1 MTTTEQDQ
9 DSLQPTGDPL
19 PVAGEGS
26 PEPSGPML
34 YRAAGAITEVRFPE
48 RTIEV
53 IAHPYNEE
61 AMVPWSDGRIV
72 SEVCEPGAYA
82 GIERRAARIHVNR
95 DHARERAC
103 GRTVSLHP
111 EREEGLVASLQLS
124 RTPLGDET
132 LELAADGV
140 LHASVAY
147 RAMPGGERWSRDRR
161 QVHLTKCWLGH
172 IAMVPE
178 PAYEG
183 ASVLSVRQ
191 NFSMGNDIA
200 ARVVAAMMPPAE
212 PVPTPNL
219 DRVLADLASERY
231 SPHLTE

>member
-1 MTTTEQDQ
+1 MTATDDVKLEPSGEPPD
-9 DSLQPTGDPL
+9 G
-19 PVAGEGS
+19 VAIAGGS
-26 PEPSGPML
+26 PEPSGPIL
-34 YRAAGAITEVRFPE
+34 YRASGAITDVRYPE

-61 AMVPWSDGRIV
+61 AIVPWSDGRIV
-72 SEVCEPGAYA
+72 SEVCDPGAYT

-111 EREEGLVASLQLS
+111 ERDEGLVANLQLS

-140 LHASVAY
+140 LSASVGY
-147 RAMPGGERWSRDRR
+147 RPMPGGERWSRDRR
-161 QVHLTKCWLGH
+161 QVHLTKCWLVH
-172 IAMVPE
+172 IALVPE

-183 ASVLSVRQ
+183 AAVLAVRDRPDQ
-191 NFSMGNDIA
+191 MTELVT
-200 ARVVAAMMPPAE
+200 RVVAAISPPVQ
-212 PVPTPNL
+212 PVATPNL
-219 DRVLADLASERY
+219 DQVLAWFNSGRY
-231 SPHLTE
+231 GSRLTE